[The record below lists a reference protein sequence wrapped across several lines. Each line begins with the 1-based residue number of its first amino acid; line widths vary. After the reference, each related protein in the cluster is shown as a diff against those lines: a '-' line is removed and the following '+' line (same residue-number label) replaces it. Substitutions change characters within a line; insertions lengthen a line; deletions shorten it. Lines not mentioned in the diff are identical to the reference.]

1 MRGRG
6 EPYPERHRRIIG
18 GVIAILT
25 ISLILIVYG
34 AVSGPLDR
42 RGITSAMVFVAAG
55 FAVGTSSLGWLN
67 ISIQSSAAERITE
80 LALAFLLFSDS
91 ARLDLRSLRHDL
103 SWPSRLLLVGLPL
116 TMAAGIGA
124 GMLVFPGMSL
134 TTAFLL
140 STMLCA
146 TDAALGQRVVD
157 DLAVPARV
165 RQALDV
171 ESGLNDGLA
180 VPFFLVAADI
190 SAASL
195 KGGVP
200 SAVLHNAASQIGYG
214 LAAGIGVGVLGGAL
228 LRFAEGRGWLQG
240 HWRQVLT
247 LAVALGAYAAAVAL
261 GGSGFIAAF
270 VGGMAFGRA
279 SGEHG
284 LRVTYFTEETG
295 GLLAAATWIGFGAL
309 ALGAVRPDVT
319 WRVVLYAVLSLT
331 VVRMVPVAIAMI
343 GRGARLQT
351 IAFMGWF
358 GPRGLASIVFG
369 LLVVERGV
377 PEAKTLLATVAVT
390 VVLSVFLHGFTSVP
404 FVAMY
409 HRWYEAHAEAHPQAP
424 EAAPAQVPRRRH
436 QATARDVGS
445 LKEASGAP
453 RG

>member
-1 MRGRG
+1 MI
-6 EPYPERHRRIIG
+6 ELATIVAIVVVW
-18 GVIAILT
+18 GVL
-25 ISLILIVYG
+25 SK
-34 AVSGPLDR
+34 PLDR
-42 RGITSAMVFVAAG
+42 RGITSAIVFTVAG
-55 FAVGTSSLGWLN
+55 FLVGAKVLGILDVPAE
-67 ISIQSSAAERITE
+67 SEAAQRVTE
-80 LALAFLLFSDS
+80 VALVLLLFSD
-91 ARLDLRSLRHDL
+91 AMRLDLRSLRHDL
-103 SWPSRLLLVGLPL
+103 GWPSRLLLIGLPL
-116 TMAAGIGA
+116 TMVAGIGA

-134 TTAFLL
+134 ATAFLL

-157 DLAVPARV
+157 DPAVPARV

-200 SAVLHNAASQIGYG
+200 SAVIHNAAEQIGWG
-214 LAAGIGVGVLGGAL
+214 LAAGIVIGVLGGLVLHEAQ
-228 LRFAEGRGWLQG
+228 RRGWLQG
-240 HWRQVLT
+240 HWRQVMT
-247 LAVALGAYAAAVAL
+247 LGVALGAYAAAVTL

-295 GLLAAATWIGFGAL
+295 SLLAAATWIGFGAL
-309 ALGAVRPDVT
+309 AVGAVRPAVT
-319 WRVVLYAVLSLT
+319 WQVVLYAVLSLT
-331 VVRMVPVAIAMI
+331 VVRMLPVAIAMI

-358 GPRGLASIVFG
+358 GPRGLASIVFA
-369 LLVVERGV
+369 LLVLERGV
-377 PEAKTLLATVAVT
+377 PEANTLVATVTVT

-436 QATARDVGS
+436 QATADDVGS
-445 LKEASGAP
+445 LQEASGAS